1 MFLSKQIYNEINVF
15 SRTGDRLLHINLQG
29 DPFGLVVLE
38 PGKQALRTSMS
49 VFKFPSQHVFFHVTH
64 IVCDSE
70 QYFVWL

>member
-1 MFLSKQIYNEINVF
+1 MFLSRQIYNEIHVF

-49 VFKFPSQHVFFHVTH
+49 VFKIPSHHRVPPT
-64 IVCDSE
+64 VCRSD
-70 QYFVWL
+70 QYL